1 MGPAAGGCGRA
12 VDSETG
18 ERFLTAGGYE
28 ALRRYRETAR
38 AYVEEATAFCR
49 ARGVCHGLI
58 IPEEP
63 FEEQLIRALSAAG
76 LVA

>member
-1 MGPAAGGCGRA
+1 MTCILPKMCIR
-12 VDSETG
+12 DS
-18 ERFLTAGGYE
+18 
-28 ALRRYRETAR
+28 
-38 AYVEEATAFCR
+38 AYVEEVAAFCR

-63 FEEQLIRALSAAG
+63 FEDQLIRALSAAG